1 MISENLRQNL
11 KDSLFTG
18 IIATAIFL
26 PIVGLRTEL
35 NQEKTGLEIIPEW
48 NITLLLILFCV
59 VGRFIINLRK
69 QSKSNVIANT
79 FSQLGNYFANK
90 GKIFVFSGL

>member
-1 MISENLRQNL
+1 MISESLRQNL

-79 FSQLGNYFANK
+79 FSQLGNY
-90 GKIFVFSGL
+90 GV